1 MDKQKLNEEECEFC
15 VSMFRCVICSIFCTE
30 RTTDKINRVYREYG
44 AGRSLADKEPGD
56 GH

>member
-15 VSMFRCVICSIFCTE
+15 VSMFRCVIRSIFCTE
-30 RTTDKINRVYREYG
+30 RTTDKINRVCREYG